1 MDLDKLLN
9 LLELPASELTEHKHT
24 FVPYLYIDGH
34 RSSGINDDDVESYK
48 SGINFFLRFSEIL
61 KQLGFEQMV
70 TMVHTNR
77 NKAVAGRVHAIQKAI
92 QEDLDLSN
100 SIAAHSRFRIYGN
113 LDEYLNNG
121 SRKFYDY
128 LNNVIEK
135 TSRNTDFTH
144 HILINYS
151 EDWAISNLGTIN
163 NLPKIS
169 SVIRFT
175 KGFVSG
181 GWIPLKMQETT
192 FVYSQLP
199 SVSEFWSDEAIL
211 FLILVSFKNWA
222 ALSNYIGKKVYTAA
236 ERNEIHEKRDLELR
250 SDTSEVN
257 INSKMH
263 NRIIIFGLHGPIIYE
278 L

>member
-9 LLELPASELTEHKHT
+9 LLELTTADLTEHKHT

-34 RSSGINDDDVESYK
+34 RSSGVSNDDVESYK
-48 SGINFFLRFSEIL
+48 SGIDFFLRFSKIIKE
-61 KQLGFEQMV
+61 LGFKEIV

-92 QEDLDLSN
+92 QEGLDLSD
-100 SIAAHSRFRIYGN
+100 SIVANSRFKIYGN

-128 LNNVIEK
+128 LTSVIED

-163 NLPKIS
+163 NLPRIS

-199 SVSEFWSDEAIL
+199 SVSEFWSDEAIYA
-211 FLILVSFKNWA
+211 LILISFKNWINIKDFIGTKIYSSVEK
-222 ALSNYIGKKVYTAA
+222 ALTHKQ
-236 ERNEIHEKRDLELR
+236 RDIEL
-250 SDTSEVN
+250 SYDV
-257 INSKMH
+257 INLNLPSPLK
-263 NRIIIFGLHGPIIYE
+263 NRIISFGINGPTTYE